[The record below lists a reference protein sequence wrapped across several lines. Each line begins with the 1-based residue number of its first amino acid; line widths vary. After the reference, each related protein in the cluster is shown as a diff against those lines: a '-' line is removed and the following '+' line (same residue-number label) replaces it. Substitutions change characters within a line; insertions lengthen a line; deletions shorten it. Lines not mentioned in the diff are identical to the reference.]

1 MKLTP
6 HFTLAELT
14 ASTTA
19 AAPPVLE
26 PAAAHIEPGQAVHCK
41 AEGGCVLFNVPG
53 LEAAIQ
59 EAYDAGAREKCGRA
73 I

>member
-1 MKLTP
+1 MK
-6 HFTLAELT
+6 TLSLIL
-14 ASTTA
+14 ASAIT

-26 PAAAHIEPGQAVHCK
+26 PAAMHIEPGQGVRCTD
-41 AEGGCVLFNVPG
+41 EGGCFVFNVPG

-59 EAYDAGAREKCGRA
+59 DAYDAGAREKCGRA

>member
-1 MKLTP
+1 MK
-6 HFTLAELT
+6 TLSLIL
-14 ASTTA
+14 ASAIT
-19 AAPPVLE
+19 AAPPALE
-26 PAAAHIEPGQAVHCK
+26 PAAMHIEPGQAVHCK

>member
-1 MKLTP
+1 MKITALI
-6 HFTLAELT
+6 LASAIT
-14 ASTTA
+14 

-26 PAAAHIEPGQAVHCK
+26 PAAMHLATGDAMRCLAP
-41 AEGGCVLFNVPG
+41 GGCVVFNVPG

-59 EAYDAGAREKCGRA
+59 DAYDAGAREKCGRA

>member
-1 MKLTP
+1 MKIAALI
-6 HFTLAELT
+6 LASAIT
-14 ASTTA
+14 AS
-19 AAPPVLE
+19 PPALE
-26 PAAAHIEPGQAVHCK
+26 PAAMHIEPGQAVHCK

>member
-1 MKLTP
+1 MKIAALI
-6 HFTLAELT
+6 LASAIT
-14 ASTTA
+14 
-19 AAPPVLE
+19 AAPPALE
-26 PAAAHIEPGQAVHCK
+26 PAAMHIEPGQA
-41 AEGGCVLFNVPG
+41 NVPG

>member
-1 MKLTP
+1 MN
-6 HFTLAELT
+6 FESIILAS
-14 ASTTA
+14 AITTA
-19 AAPPVLE
+19 PPALE
-26 PAAAHIEPGQAVHCK
+26 PAAMHLEPGQAVQCK
-41 AEGGCVLFNVPG
+41 ADGGCFVFNVPG

>member
-1 MKLTP
+1 MKITALI
-6 HFTLAELT
+6 LASAIT
-14 ASTTA
+14 

-26 PAAAHIEPGQAVHCK
+26 PAAIHIE
-41 AEGGCVLFNVPG
+41 PG

>member
-1 MKLTP
+1 MK
-6 HFTLAELT
+6 TLSLIL
-14 ASTTA
+14 ASAMT

-26 PAAAHIEPGQAVHCK
+26 PAAVHIEPGLAMQCHAP
-41 AEGGCVLFNVPG
+41 GGCVVFNVPG

>member
-1 MKLTP
+1 MK
-6 HFTLAELT
+6 TLSLIL
-14 ASTTA
+14 ASAIT
-19 AAPPVLE
+19 AAPPALE
-26 PAAAHIEPGQAVHCK
+26 PAAIHIEPGQAMQSH
-41 AEGGCVLFNVPG
+41 APGGCFVFNVPG